1 MNMNNNTQMN
11 QPSRPTNPDELNALF
26 QKIFS
31 EESETRGMAFKPR
44 PTDVIIAPYSKCGT
58 TWLQQIAHSLQTRGS
73 MDFEEISNVV
83 PWLEL
88 AYDLGIDLNADQ
100 AAEPRVYKS
109 HLSWHDIPK
118 GGRYIVSFRD
128 PSDAFIS
135 VYRFFEGF
143 FFEPGTIDLDTFFQ
157 WRNPPAEMGKRG
169 YWHHLAS
176 WWDQRHNPDVL
187 LLCYEDMR
195 ADLPGTV
202 QRVAAFM
209 NIPLDD
215 ELFNIVVQQASRE
228 FMLEHK
234 EQFNEAPF
242 RRLISQRAGLP
253 VEGNAYKVTPGAKND
268 PKYQLTEAH
277 KEALNEIW
285 RVQITSRFD
294 DLADY
299 AALRSALQT
308 LQQ

>member
-1 MNMNNNTQMN
+1 MNINDN
-11 QPSRPTNPDELNALF
+11 QPSRPTNPSELNALF
-26 QKIFS
+26 QRIFS
-31 EESETRGMAFKPR
+31 EESETRGMAFRPR
-44 PTDVIIAPYSKCGT
+44 PTDVIIAPFTKCGT

-83 PWLEL
+83 PWIEL
-88 AYDLGIDLNADQ
+88 AYDLGIDLDADQ
-100 AAEPRVYKS
+100 AAEPRVFKS
-109 HLSWHDIPK
+109 HLSWHEVPK
-118 GGRYIVSFRD
+118 GGLYIVSFRN
-128 PSDAFIS
+128 PANVFIS

-157 WRNPPAEMGKRG
+157 WRNPPTEMGVRG

-176 WWDQRHNPDVL
+176 WWDQRNNPDVL
-187 LLCYEDMR
+187 LLCYEDML

-202 QRVAAFM
+202 QHIAAFM

-242 RRLISQRAGLP
+242 RRLIAQRTGLP
-253 VEGNAYKVTPGAKND
+253 VEGNAYKITPGAKND
-268 PKYQLTEAH
+268 PKYQLTESH
-277 KEALNEIW
+277 KQALDEIW
-285 RVQITSRFD
+285 DVQITSRFD
-294 DLADY
+294 LADY
-299 AALRSALQT
+299 ATLRSALQN
-308 LQQ
+308 LHQSD

>member
-1 MNMNNNTQMN
+1 MNNNTQMN
-11 QPSRPTNPDELNALF
+11 QPSRPINPDELNALF

-31 EESETRGMAFKPR
+31 EESETRGMAFQPR

>member
-1 MNMNNNTQMN
+1 MNMNDN

-31 EESETRGMAFKPR
+31 EESETRGMAFQPR
-44 PTDVIIAPYSKCGT
+44 STDVIIAPFTKCGT
-58 TWLQQIAHSLQTRGS
+58 TWLQQIAHSLQTRGD
-73 MDFEEISNVV
+73 MDFEEISNVT
-83 PWLEL
+83 PWIEL
-88 AYDLGIDLNADQ
+88 AYDLGLDLDADQ

-109 HLSWHDIPK
+109 HLSWHDVPK
-118 GGRYIVSFRD
+118 GGRYIVSFRN
-128 PSDAFIS
+128 PANAFIS

-157 WRNPPAEMGKRG
+157 WRNPPAELGKRG

-176 WWDQRHNPDVL
+176 WWEQRHNPDVL
-187 LLCYEDMR
+187 LLSYEDML

-202 QRVAAFM
+202 RRVAAFM

-242 RRLISQRAGLP
+242 RRLIAQRTGLP
-253 VEGNAYKVTPGAKND
+253 VEGNAYKVTPGTKND
-268 PKYQLTEAH
+268 PKYQLTDAH
-277 KEALNEIW
+277 KQALDEIW
-285 RVQITSRFD
+285 QTQITSRFD
-294 DLADY
+294 LADF
-299 AALRSALQT
+299 AALRSAVQNLHQSD
-308 LQQ
+308 